1 MPRDV
6 QILKFRSCI
15 NESGVAFVKS
25 FRTVD
30 TINLT
35 GAWLNPD
42 TETHFGINERCQAVV
57 ENQGLQ
63 VKVILGRSQHL
74 KLPTLK
80 YRRTRGDM
88 IEVYKILHNKAV
100 IDLYEPV
107 SDSILK
113 PDLVSWYK

>member
-1 MPRDV
+1 M

-42 TETHFGINERCQAVV
+42 TETHFGINERYQAVV

-63 VKVILGRSQHL
+63 VKVILGKITTS
-74 KLPTLK
+74 KITYAK
-80 YRRTRGDM
+80 ISENTRRYD
-88 IEVYKILHNKAV
+88 
-100 IDLYEPV
+100 
-107 SDSILK
+107 
-113 PDLVSWYK
+113 